1 MKEIPVLYENDEILV
16 INKPSGVA
24 VQGGA
29 GIVHSLDRE
38 LPVQVGYPVYLVHR
52 LDRDTCGLMVV
63 AKSPLAAAKWTKMI
77 GGKLVRKEY
86 TAICVG
92 TLSPKKGTIRSGVI
106 QHGDEKTA
114 VTHYQVVGEKEIE
127 FESEKIIL
135 STVKLQLETGR
146 MHQIRIHLSKNG
158 CPIAG
163 DDKHGNFKINKLLRK
178 AAGIKTLQLSAT
190 SLSLPIDGRETVFTL

>member
-77 GGKLVRKEY
+77 GSKLVRKEY

-92 TLSPKKGTIRSGVI
+92 TLSPKKGTIRSGVV

-190 SLSLPIDGRETVFTL
+190 SISLPIDGRETVFAL

>member
-29 GIVHSLDRE
+29 GIVHSLDKE

-114 VTHYQVVGEKEIE
+114 VTHYQVVGEKVIE

-190 SLSLPIDGRETVFTL
+190 SISLPIDGRETVFAL